1 MFAGLKLQSG
11 VWKADSSTIANG
23 MFYVEG
29 DFSTTGSPTGWQTTI
44 IAEGYINFGG
54 NADVANYKD
63 ANDTVDIQNLFLV
76 AGTDIEFS
84 GNPSNTIQGM
94 MAAKEQVSISGT
106 VSLEGFLIAADIDT
120 SGNLVTGNTI
130 SASLTVTYNGD
141 IVAPFLSNK
150 EQLIAWR
157 EN

>member
-1 MFAGLKLQSG
+1 
-11 VWKADSSTIANG
+11 

-29 DFSTTGSPTGWQTTI
+29 DFSTTGSPADQQTTI

-63 ANDTVDIQNLFLV
+63 ASDTVDIQNLFLV

-106 VSLEGFLIAADIDT
+106 VSLEGFLIAADTDT
-120 SGNLVTGNTI
+120 SESLVTGNTI
-130 SASLTVTYNGD
+130 SGSLTVTYNGD

-150 EQLIAWR
+150 VKVIAWQ
-157 EN
+157 ET

>member
-11 VWKADSSTIANG
+11 VLKADNSMIAKG

-29 DFSTTGSPTGWQTTI
+29 DFSTTGSPAGWQTTI
-44 IAEGYINFGG
+44 IAKNYINFGG

-63 ANDTVDIQNLFLV
+63 ASDTFDIQNLFLV

-94 MAAKEQVSISGT
+94 MAAKEQVLISGT
-106 VSLEGFLIAADIDT
+106 VSREGFLIAADIDT
-120 SGNLVTGNTI
+120 SRNLVTGNII
-130 SASLTVTYNGD
+130 SAIACQSPTMVT
-141 IVAPFLSNK
+141 LSH
-150 EQLIAWR
+150 LS
-157 EN
+157 

>member
-1 MFAGLKLQSG
+1 LFAGLKQQSG
-11 VWKADSSTIANG
+11 VWKASSSTITDG

-29 DFSTTGSPTGWQTTI
+29 DFSTTGSPAGWQTTI

-54 NADVANYKD
+54 NADIANYKD
-63 ANDTVDIQNLFLV
+63 ANDTADIQNLFLV

-94 MAAKEQVSISGT
+94 MAAKEQLSISGT
-106 VSLEGFLIAADIDT
+106 VTLEGFLIAADVDT
-120 SGNLVTGNTI
+120 SENLVTSNTI
-130 SASLTVTYNGD
+130 SGSLTVTYNGE

-150 EQLIAWR
+150 VKVIAWQ
-157 EN
+157 ET

>member
-1 MFAGLKLQSG
+1 MWREIFQQPDLQQISKPLSSLKVIL
-11 VWKADSSTIANG
+11 I
-23 MFYVEG
+23 
-29 DFSTTGSPTGWQTTI
+29 
-44 IAEGYINFGG
+44 
-54 NADVANYKD
+54 
-63 ANDTVDIQNLFLV
+63 LV
-76 AGTDIEFS
+76 AGTDIKFS
-84 GNPSNTIQGM
+84 GNPSNTIQRM

-106 VSLEGFLIAADIDT
+106 VSREGFLIAADIDT